1 MKKKFKLN
9 YAIIPLV
16 TIATAVIGGIF
27 SNLGMQWYQNEL
39 VKPELTPPG
48 WVFPIAWTVIFILTM
63 ISALI
68 LWNSGKGEKR
78 FLLVF
83 KKKVDDSALSLIM
96 GLFIANAVLNVC
108 WSLLFFTLR
117 YTYAAFLEMLLLEI
131 TVVALIALTY
141 KRSKAASALLL
152 PYAVW
157 VAFATYL
164 TSQVILMN

>member
-1 MKKKFKLN
+1 MKFKFKSN
-9 YAIIPLV
+9 YVIIPFVTILVAII
-16 TIATAVIGGIF
+16 GSIF
-27 SNLGMQWYQNEL
+27 SQSGMMWYNTEL

-48 WVFPIAWTVIFILTM
+48 WVFPIAWNTIFVLTT

-68 LWNSGKGEKR
+68 VWNSGPKQKR
-78 FLLVF
+78 FLLLF
-83 KKKVDDSALSLIM
+83 KKKAEDTILSLIM

-117 YTYAAFLEMLLLEI
+117 FTYAAFLEMIVLEA
-131 TVVALIALTY
+131 TVIALIVLIY

-164 TSQVILMN
+164 TSQVILLN